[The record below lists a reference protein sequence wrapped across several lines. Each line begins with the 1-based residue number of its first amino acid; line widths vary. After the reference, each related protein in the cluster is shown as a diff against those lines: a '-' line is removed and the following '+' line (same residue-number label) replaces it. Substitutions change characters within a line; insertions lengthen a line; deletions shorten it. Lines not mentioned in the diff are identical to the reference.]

1 MKQIFYITTMFILFS
16 FIGCSQQQN
25 QCQNTC
31 QEDEIQKADC
41 SCHLPEKHPATE
53 EQQQEILQAIVNKQD
68 RVVNKLV
75 AKIAP
80 DSMINLKVLP
90 DVNSFRN
97 IYANNVDIFNRLN
110 YQDNNLTLLSLL
122 APLDDFDEAFQ
133 ILLNHKADPNYEAFF
148 GLTPLQIAIAADKGE
163 KVKMLLEH
171 GAKVDFEGDN
181 NILTET
187 YNLKKNKALKA
198 LANYAKEHSINFT
211 FPPHYFVEAMLN
223 NQQDL
228 AEALIPLTDPEVL
241 NIPNNLGVMPLVQAA
256 LANDFSLID
265 TMLANGA
272 NMEMADENLRTPLLQ
287 YLQEVYIAAIEGNL
301 QQGQE
306 KQITNNVKHFL
317 EKGANINAKD
327 YLGEDI
333 MFYAVHS
340 NNKPLIDLLCNT
352 YKFDINTRNN
362 QGETPLFVAAQNY
375 PALVPNLLQKGANPK
390 VMDNVGRTPAIAAVE
405 MGNID
410 TYDLL
415 EQAASMII

>member
-1 MKQIFYITTMFILFS
+1 M
-16 FIGCSQQQN
+16 
-25 QCQNTC
+25 
-31 QEDEIQKADC
+31 
-41 SCHLPEKHPATE
+41 P
-53 EQQQEILQAIVNKQD
+53 
-68 RVVNKLV
+68 
-75 AKIAP
+75 
-80 DSMINLKVLP
+80 
-90 DVNSFRN
+90 
-97 IYANNVDIFNRLN
+97 
-110 YQDNNLTLLSLL
+110 
-122 APLDDFDEAFQ
+122 Q
-133 ILLNHKADPNYEAFF
+133 ILLNHKADPNYEAFL